1 MAQQIQWQEYTSLLL
16 RSPVMHVM
24 VLELMEWEWAI
35 FSFCVMRQDPGMI
48 QNQPAKVCNFFVT
61 LSLLDT
67 YAAKENPTLMHVS
80 VDNSVSRPL
89 WKNSSLD
96 FLKTIQL

>member
-1 MAQQIQWQEYTSLLL
+1 
-16 RSPVMHVM
+16 
-24 VLELMEWEWAI
+24 
-35 FSFCVMRQDPGMI
+35 MRQDPGMI

-89 WKNSSLD
+89 
-96 FLKTIQL
+96 